1 MGPQK
6 APQRQPN
13 PHADPA
19 MNISRLFIMRPI
31 ATSLLMLAML
41 LSGLL
46 AYRLLPTAALPQ
58 IDYPTIQVMTLYPGA
73 SPEITATSI
82 TAPLEQQFGAMA
94 GLQQMSSISSG
105 GASIIT
111 LQFDLSLNLDV
122 AEQEVQAAINAAS
135 NLLPQ
140 DLPRPPIYSKVNP
153 ADPPIMTIAIATT
166 ALPMTRL
173 HDMVDTRL
181 AQKISQ
187 LAGVGLVTLS
197 GGQRPAVRVQ
207 VNPRALKNHDLVL
220 ADIRTAIANTN
231 VNTAKGSFDG
241 PERAST
247 IDSNDQLT
255 SPEDY
260 GNAII
265 GYHEGAPLRLKDVA
279 EISEGAENSR
289 LAAFVSQG
297 LSHENVQLDTRANV
311 GEGTSGLIP
320 AIVLSVQR
328 QPGSNVI
335 AVADSIRALLPKL
348 TATLPDT
355 VDVRIIT
362 DRTQTIRATVADVRA
377 ELFLAITLVILVIY
391 AFLRNIPATIIPALA
406 VPLSLIGTFGVM
418 YLLGYSLNNL
428 TLMAMTIAT
437 GFVVDDA
444 IVVIENIS
452 RYLEEGESPL
462 EAALKGAGQIGFT
475 IISLTFSLVAVLI
488 PLLFMGD
495 VVGRL
500 FREFAVTLAV
510 TILISAVVSL
520 TLTPM
525 MCAYILRA
533 KRGRQEKTQTTQEHG
548 GFFQAVL
555 ALYTRWLDVIL
566 QHQRLTLIVTC
577 STLLLTIFLYY
588 SVPKGF
594 FPVQDTGII
603 QGVLEADQGIS
614 FEAMNTRQHEVA
626 RVILQDPAVESLVT
640 FVGVDGVNATL
651 NASRLTIKLKA
662 LANRD
667 DRAVVIAQRLSAAIG
682 GMAGLQLYLQPVQD
696 LTIEDRVS
704 RTQYQCSLEALTQE
718 ELSIWVPRLT
728 QALQQQTALKDVAHD
743 LQDKGR
749 QAYVLIDRDS
759 AGRLGVSVAAID
771 AALYDALGQRFV
783 STIFTQ
789 TNQYRVVLEV
799 APQYRLGPQ
808 SLENIF
814 VKGHNNQPVPLTSL
828 ARVEERNTMLAV
840 NRQGQ
845 FPVATLS
852 FALANG
858 YALSD
863 AVQAVRKAEASLHMP
878 ASLNLEFQGA
888 ARAFQSSTDNQVW
901 LIIAA
906 IVTMY
911 IVLGVLYE
919 SYIHPVTILSTLP
932 SAGVGALLALLA
944 ARMDLGVVG
953 IIGIILLIG
962 IVKKNAI
969 MMIDFALEAER
980 VEGKSPFD
988 AIRQA
993 CLLRLRP
1000 ILMTTMAALLGAL
1013 PLMLGWGMGAELR
1026 RPLGVTMVG
1035 GLIVSQ
1041 LLTLFTT
1048 PVVYLYFDRL
1058 SQRWKNFTSATAAT
1072 KQEQWPE
1079 QEQAQAGH
1087 D

>member
-1 MGPQK
+1 
-6 APQRQPN
+6 
-13 PHADPA
+13 

-73 SPEITATSI
+73 SPEVTATSI
-82 TAPLEQQFGAMA
+82 TAPLEQQFGTMS

-135 NLLPQ
+135 NLLPT

-153 ADPPIMTIAIATT
+153 ADPPIMTIAVATS
-166 ALPMTRL
+166 ALSMTRL

-187 LAGVGLVTLS
+187 ISGVGLVTLS

-207 VNPRALKNHDLVL
+207 VNPRALKNHNLVL
-220 ADIRTAIANTN
+220 ADIRNAIANTN

-241 PERAST
+241 PERAAT

-260 GNAII
+260 GKTII
-265 GYHEGAPLRLKDVA
+265 GYHDGAPLRLQDVA
-279 EISEGAENSR
+279 EITEGAENAR

-297 LSHENVQLDTRANV
+297 LSHENVRLDTRDPN
-311 GEGTSGLIP
+311 TSAPTGLIP

-335 AVADSIRALLPKL
+335 NVADSIRALLPKL

-355 VDVRIIT
+355 VDVRIVT
-362 DRTQTIRATVADVRA
+362 DRTQTIRATVNDVRT
-377 ELFLAITLVILVIY
+377 ELFLAIALVILVIY
-391 AFLRNIPATIIPALA
+391 AFLRNVPATIIPALA

-533 KRGRQEKTQTTQEHG
+533 RKKTEGAARALDPRQGTSRTG
-548 GFFQAVL
+548 APAPLSRGFFARVL
-555 ALYTRWLDVIL
+555 RLYERLLDVVL
-566 QHQRLTLIVTC
+566 RHQRTTLIVTFG
-577 STLLLTIFLYY
+577 TLVLTICLYY
-588 SVPKGF
+588 VVPKGF

-603 QGVLEADQGIS
+603 QGVLEASQGIS
-614 FEAMNTRQHEVA
+614 FDAMSARQHEVA
-626 RVILQDPAVESLVT
+626 SVILQDPAVENLVT
-640 FVGVDGVNATL
+640 FVGVDGINATL
-651 NASRLTIKLKA
+651 NASRLTIKLKD
-662 LANRD
+662 LSDRD
-667 DRAVVIAQRLSAAIG
+667 DRANVIAQRLSQAVQS
-682 GMAGLQLYLQPVQD
+682 MAGIQLYLQPVQD

-718 ELSIWVPRLT
+718 ELSVWVPRLV
-728 QALQQQTALKDVAHD
+728 QALQQQPALKDVAHD

-749 QAYVLIDRDS
+749 QAYVLIDRDN

-814 VKGHNNQPVPLTSL
+814 VKGTGGSPVPLTSL

-852 FALANG
+852 FALADG
-858 YALSD
+858 YALGD
-863 AVQAVRKAEASLHMP
+863 AVRAVDKAEAEIHMP
-878 ASLNLEFQGA
+878 PSLNLEFQGA
-888 ARAFQSSTDNQVW
+888 ARAFLSSTDNQVW
-901 LIIAA
+901 LILAA
-906 IVTMY
+906 IITMY
-911 IVLGVLYE
+911 IVLGILYE

-932 SAGVGALLALLA
+932 SAGVGALLALMA

-1013 PLMLGWGMGAELR
+1013 PLMIGWGMGAELR

-1041 LLTLFTT
+1041 VLTLFTT
-1048 PVVYLYFDRL
+1048 PVVYLYFDKL
-1058 SQRWKNFTSATAAT
+1058 SRRWGAFRAVSGAVSGPASHSEDE
-1072 KQEQWPE
+1072 KQ
-1079 QEQAQAGH
+1079 A
-1087 D
+1087 